1 MKEPTLGSP
10 QNTIAVLQK
19 YNFVFQKKF
28 GQNFLIDTHVLD
40 KIIRSAEITKEDFVL
55 EIGPGIGTMTQ
66 YLACAAGKV
75 VAVEIDRA
83 LIPILAD
90 TLDGYDNVTVINEDV
105 LKVDIAKLAEE
116 QNGGRPIKVVAN
128 LPYYITTPII
138 MGLFEKNVPIKSI
151 TVMVQKEV
159 ADRLASPPGNKAYG
173 ILSVL
178 LQAWY
183 DIEYLFSVEPGSFT
197 PPPKVRSAVIRI
209 RRNDRTALGCD
220 ETIFKRVVKTCF
232 NMRRKTIRNS
242 IKPMLGDY
250 TLTDT
255 ASTLLDMRPE
265 QLSVEM
271 FVELTKLLKTN
282 TKAN

>member
-1 MKEPTLGSP
+1 MKVRAKKRLG
-10 QNTIAVLQK
+10 QHFLNDEGIARRIVDSLLEMDPRGA
-19 YNFVFQKKF
+19 VC
-28 GQNFLIDTHVLD
+28 
-40 KIIRSAEITKEDFVL
+40 SVL
-55 EIGPGIGTMTQ
+55 EIGPGMGVLTK
-66 YLACAAGKV
+66 YLLQEDGLDFR
-75 VAVEIDRA
+75 AVEIDEESVEY
-83 LIPILAD
+83 LILNYPSIRSRL
-90 TLDGYDNVTVINEDV
+90 YEEDF
-105 LKVDIAKLAEE
+105 LGMDLGKIFPGKLAVIG
-116 QNGGRPIKVVAN
+116 NF
-128 LPYYITTPII
+128 PYNISSQIFFKILEYKDNIPFAVGMI
-138 MGLFEKNVPIKSI
+138 
-151 TVMVQKEV
+151 QKEV

-209 RRNDRTALGCD
+209 RRNDRTSLGCD

-255 ASTLLDMRPE
+255 ASPLLDMRPE

>member
-1 MKEPTLGSP
+1 MKVRAKKRLG
-10 QNTIAVLQK
+10 QHFLNDEGIARRIVDSLLEMDPR
-19 YNFVFQKKF
+19 
-28 GQNFLIDTHVLD
+28 GAGC
-40 KIIRSAEITKEDFVL
+40 SVL
-55 EIGPGIGTMTQ
+55 EVGPGMGVLTK
-66 YLACAAGKV
+66 YLLQEDGLDFR
-75 VAVEIDRA
+75 AVEIDEESVEY
-83 LIPILAD
+83 LILNYPSIRSRL
-90 TLDGYDNVTVINEDV
+90 YEEDF
-105 LKVDIAKLAEE
+105 LGMDLGKIFPGKLAVIG
-116 QNGGRPIKVVAN
+116 NF
-128 LPYYITTPII
+128 PYNISSQIFFKILEYKDNIPFAVGMI
-138 MGLFEKNVPIKSI
+138 
-151 TVMVQKEV
+151 QKEV

-209 RRNDRTALGCD
+209 RRNDRISLGCD

-255 ASTLLDMRPE
+255 ASPLLDMRPE

-271 FVELTKLLKTN
+271 FVELTKLLKSN

>member
-1 MKEPTLGSP
+1 M
-10 QNTIAVLQK
+10 
-19 YNFVFQKKF
+19 
-28 GQNFLIDTHVLD
+28 
-40 KIIRSAEITKEDFVL
+40 
-55 EIGPGIGTMTQ
+55 
-66 YLACAAGKV
+66 
-75 VAVEIDRA
+75 
-83 LIPILAD
+83 
-90 TLDGYDNVTVINEDV
+90 
-105 LKVDIAKLAEE
+105 
-116 QNGGRPIKVVAN
+116 
-128 LPYYITTPII
+128 
-138 MGLFEKNVPIKSI
+138 
-151 TVMVQKEV
+151 
-159 ADRLASPPGNKAYG
+159 
-173 ILSVL
+173 L

-255 ASTLLDMRPE
+255 ASPLLDMRPE